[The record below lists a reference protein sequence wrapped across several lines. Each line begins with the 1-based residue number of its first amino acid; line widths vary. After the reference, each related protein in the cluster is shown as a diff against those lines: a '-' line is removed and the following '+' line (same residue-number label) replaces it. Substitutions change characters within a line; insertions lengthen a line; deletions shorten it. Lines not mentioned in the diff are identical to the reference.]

1 MFEAATK
8 NVLKND
14 NTIPRRSLHLAI
26 QNGLQAWIW
35 SKILTRIWVSMPH
48 ISAFFWEICHS
59 ILRYVQ
65 DAERMRLSSSR
76 FVEEEETECFAR
88 IVSEWWHHTV
98 GRQLSRSACLMPS
111 ACILSPVAFVVRF
124 SPANVV
130 QPKKLKHGLCIN
142 SMTVSGW
149 ACWVCLDGLSCMS
162 QETRK
167 DGTTKSDLNN
177 INDTESHSPMLD

>member
-35 SKILTRIWVSMPH
+35 SKILTTIWVCMPH
-48 ISAFFWEICHS
+48 ISAFFVGDLSFNSKVCTGCK
-59 ILRYVQ
+59 
-65 DAERMRLSSSR
+65 RMRLSSSR

-88 IVSEWWHHTV
+88 IVSGWWQHTV
-98 GRQLSRSACLMPS
+98 GRQLSRSACLMAS
-111 ACILSPVAFVVRF
+111 ACILSPVAFIVRL

-142 SMTVSGW
+142 SIMCLVEPVGCVSM
-149 ACWVCLDGLSCMS
+149 V
-162 QETRK
+162 
-167 DGTTKSDLNN
+167 
-177 INDTESHSPMLD
+177 